1 MVSSTVTDDD
11 EGMRQLLAIF
21 VMAAVGVDGG
31 AAAAD
36 DGDPAVGDAAAT
48 VVVPVIS
55 DSGAPVYCTRNLA
68 RDVAA
73 PMAEGGYRVTGLR
86 PGRYQIRLALM
97 HEHVDVLVVVPSSG
111 EVIVPPVIARGRCLA
126 VEVEA
131 RTTRP
136 RATAGWTLRYGRAY
150 RAAFG
155 VSDGD
160 GGWSA
165 RSLRPRK

>member
-21 VMAAVGVDGG
+21 VLAAVGAGVG
-31 AAAAD
+31 AAEAD
-36 DGDPAVGDAAAT
+36 DGDAAT